1 MHTMRFAYAAVL
13 TMAAV
18 TAASSSS
25 PRLTPAM
32 EQTIRAVIEAQLE
45 KRPEMR
51 FNATR
56 LREIRERAG
65 KADSTNDDTVCKS

>member
-1 MHTMRFAYAAVL
+1 MRFAYAAVL
-13 TMAAV
+13 TMMAAV
-18 TAASSSS
+18 VASSSS

-32 EQTIRAVIEAQLE
+32 EATIRAVIEAQFE

-51 FNATR
+51 FNTTR
-56 LREIRERAG
+56 LREIQDRAD

>member
-1 MHTMRFAYAAVL
+1 MKLAYAAVL

-18 TAASSSS
+18 AAASSS

-56 LREIRERAG
+56 LREIQERAG